1 MKNSFKSW
9 KKDVLGLLPQA
20 FLANVAIQAV
30 TLLLTQKWGG
40 PQIYISEKAALTI
53 ALILAFFFLAVFWWS
68 AICLISRRMRRNL
81 VEIGPY
87 QYIRHPLAFSF
98 IFFLNPAI
106 AILFRSWLMILAI
119 APIYFIWKKSA
130 AKEDATLK
138 ERFPLIFSYYSK
150 KTNQIFPN
158 IHKINKPAFYML
170 SGAAA
175 FMLIFSVL
183 NSSALAVRW
192 IKWDKKG
199 GEIVYD
205 KPSPTRTPMIF
216 SSQEAALAA
225 NIANPPAQNGYQGG
239 PDAQRPVNFSEQSD
253 SISIPKLGIKAPIVS
268 AAGETQKQLN
278 EALNKGVVLYP
289 GSKLPGQNGEIFL
302 TGHSSTYIW
311 NKTPYG
317 QIFALLD
324 KLEAGDIVTVYYQNR
339 QYDYR
344 INNKQV
350 LTPSQT
356 QLSESNRPTLTLMTC
371 WPIGTSLK
379 RLVVRG
385 ELIQ

>member
-9 KKDVLGLLPQA
+9 KKDVLGFLPQA
-20 FLANVAIQAV
+20 FLANVAVQTLA
-30 TLLLTQKWGG
+30 LLLTQKWGG
-40 PQIYISEKAALTI
+40 PQIYITQNAALT
-53 ALILAFFFLAVFWWS
+53 AFLILTFFFLALFWW
-68 AICLISRRMRRNL
+68 AGICLISRRMRRNL

-119 APIYFIWKKSA
+119 IPVYFIWKKSA
-130 AKEDATLK
+130 KKEDTILK

-150 KTNQIFPN
+150 KTNRIFPN
-158 IHKINKPAFYML
+158 LHKISRPAFYMI
-170 SGAAA
+170 SGVAA
-175 FMLIFSVL
+175 FVLLFTVL
-183 NSSALAVRW
+183 NSSALSMRW

-205 KPSPTRTPMIF
+205 KPGPTKTPMVF
-216 SSQEAALAA
+216 SPQDIAQAAGGGNLAA
-225 NIANPPAQNGYQGG
+225 QIGFQGG
-239 PDAQRPVNFSEQSD
+239 PDEQKPANFSEQSD
-253 SISIPKLGIKAPIVS
+253 SISIPKLGTNAPIVS
-268 AAGETQKQLN
+268 PAGETQKQLN

-289 GSKLPGQNGEIFL
+289 GSKLPGQNGEVFL

-317 QIFALLD
+317 RIFALLD
-324 KLEAGDIVTVYYQNR
+324 KLEAGDIVTIYYQNR

-344 INNKQV
+344 INSKQV

-356 QLSESNRPTLTLMTC
+356 TISETNQPTLTLMTC

-385 ELIQ
+385 ELIR